1 MRIPDS
7 PEGVALALT
16 MMILGGLDPP
26 VGTAAPA
33 RDESDVIALY
43 RRCLAAV
50 QDTDVGRER
59 HEMRML
65 TKQH

>member
-1 MRIPDS
+1 VRIPDS

-16 MMILGGLDPP
+16 MMILGGINPP
-26 VGTAAPA
+26 AGTAAPA
-33 RDESDVIALY
+33 RDEGEVIVLY

-59 HEMRML
+59 HEMRVL